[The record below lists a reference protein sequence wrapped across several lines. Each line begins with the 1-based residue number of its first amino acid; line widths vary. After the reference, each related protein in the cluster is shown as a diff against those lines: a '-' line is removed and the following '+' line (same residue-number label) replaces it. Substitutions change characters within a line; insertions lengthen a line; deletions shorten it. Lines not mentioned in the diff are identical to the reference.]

1 MNKLDIFQ
9 DIFGKKEDY
18 SGWWYLERISAYAG
32 TQFTSMD
39 FQDKC
44 QTRGVQITIVAT
56 EHQEMN

>member
-32 TQFTSMD
+32 T
-39 FQDKC
+39 
-44 QTRGVQITIVAT
+44 
-56 EHQEMN
+56 